1 MFAILAIIA
10 PVFIIISIGYALTKQ
25 GLMHTEVLPLLSRLV
40 LFVLIPALNFGTVA
54 NMSIEDVLVWD
65 FLGVYALAAI
75 GAQLAGLLLFRGWLK
90 NTLPETGMKIL
101 GSSMPNSIFIG
112 YPVVV
117 QAFGPEW
124 GHTFAFAVIVETT
137 LILPLALIIAESG
150 GQGRSVS
157 VTQILKGIVE
167 RVSKNPV
174 IISLILGLMISGLGI
189 TLPDFLSRTFSVLG
203 SAAPAIALLIIGGS
217 LVGTRM
223 RGNVRDISLI
233 ATTKLALQP
242 LFAALLLIVWR
253 DFDPVLETLVVLY
266 AALPP
271 AAIFPIIGSQYG
283 VRAFCS
289 SSLAATTVSSFFTL
303 TLVLTLLIG

>member
-1 MFAILAIIA
+1 MLAILAIIA
-10 PVFIIISIGYALTKQ
+10 PVFLIIGIGYALTKQ
-25 GLMHTEVLPLLSRLV
+25 GFIQGDVLPVLSKLV
-40 LFVLIPALNFGTVA
+40 LFVLIPALNFGTIA
-54 NMSIEDVLVWD
+54 NMKIEDVLVWD

-75 GAQLAGLLLFRGWLK
+75 GAQIVGLVLFRGWLR
-90 NTLPETGMKIL
+90 NSLPETGMKLL

-124 GHTFAFAVIVETT
+124 GHTFAFAVMIETT
-137 LILPLALIIAESG
+137 VILPLALIIAESG
-150 GQGRSVS
+150 GQGHSVS
-157 VTQILKGIVE
+157 IIRVLKGIVE

-174 IISLILGLMISGLGI
+174 IISLILGLVVSGLGI
-189 TLPDFLSRTFSVLG
+189 ALPDFLTRTLSVLG

-217 LVGTRM
+217 LVGIQM
-223 RGNVRDISLI
+223 RGNLRDISLI
-233 ATTKLALQP
+233 ATIKLALQP
-242 LFAALLLIVWR
+242 LFVALLLIVWR

-283 VRAFCS
+283 MRAFCS
-289 SSLAATTVSSFFTL
+289 SSLAVSTVSSFFTL
-303 TLVLTLLIG
+303 TLVLALLIG